1 MLPAMPQRDTF
12 HAAVR
17 TALERDGWTITDD
30 PLLLAVGIHK
40 VYVDL
45 GAERVIAATR
55 GSERIAVEIKSFVGP
70 SPVTDLERA
79 LGQYVLYR
87 TALRRREPDRA
98 MVLAVPRTAYEALL
112 ESELGRAAREDLGV
126 VVMVFDPQEEI
137 VWKWLR

>member
-1 MLPAMPQRDTF
+1 MPQRDTF
-12 HAAVR
+12 HTAVK

-45 GAERVIAATR
+45 GTERLLAAAR

-70 SPVTDLERA
+70 SPVSDFERA

-87 TALRRREPDRA
+87 TALRRREPERT
-98 MVLAVPRTAYEALL
+98 MVLAMPRSAYDALL
-112 ESELGRAAREDLGV
+112 ESELGRAAREDLEL
-126 VVMVFDPQEEI
+126 VVMVFDPLEEVI
-137 VWKWLR
+137 WKWLP

>member
-1 MLPAMPQRDTF
+1 MPQRDTF
-12 HAAVR
+12 HTAVK

-45 GAERVIAATR
+45 GAERLLAAAR

-70 SPVTDLERA
+70 SPVSDFERA

-87 TALRRREPDRA
+87 TALRRREPERT
-98 MVLAVPRTAYEALL
+98 MVLAMPRSAYDALL
-112 ESELGRAAREDLGV
+112 ESELGRAAREDLEL
-126 VVMVFDPQEEI
+126 VVMVFDPLEEVI
-137 VWKWLR
+137 WKWLP

>member
-1 MLPAMPQRDTF
+1 MPQRDTF

-30 PLLLAVGIHK
+30 PLLLAVGVHK

-45 GAERVIAATR
+45 GAERLIAATR
-55 GSERIAVEIKSFVGP
+55 GSDRIAVEVKSFVGP
-70 SPVTDLERA
+70 SPVTDFERA

-87 TALRRREPDRA
+87 TALRRREPDRT
-98 MVLAVPRTAYEALL
+98 MVLALPRIAYDALL
-112 ESELGRAAREDLGV
+112 ESELGRAAREDIGLV
-126 VVMVFDPQEEI
+126 VVVFDPMEET